1 MKFIVWGDSK
11 GKENGINK
19 KALNSVLKEAKKV
32 LPSPEFMVMCGDTVA
47 GGNDEEKLI
56 LQLMDLK
63 EIIDKYYIDIE
74 LIPVIG
80 NHEVNIEPIDD
91 RFEKVIEN
99 FYYKLKPEGVLENF
113 NKSVYY
119 KDFDNTRIIVLNS
132 FRPNETHKVGKEQ
145 IAWMKEI
152 ASNCNKNKILFVHSP
167 AYPTGAHLGHCLD
180 LYPQDRDDF
189 WEAVEKCDID
199 LVICG
204 HEHNYSR
211 RLIKS
216 SYNNKD
222 IYQIISCGAGEK
234 LKNKYHSKSGV
245 VVAPIA
251 VYHFLIINVDKS
263 SIKLC
268 AITNKGRKIDEFI
281 IDTNK

>member
-19 KALNSVLKEAKKV
+19 KALNSVLKEAK
-32 LPSPEFMVMCGDTVA
+32 
-47 GGNDEEKLI
+47 N
-56 LQLMDLK
+56 
-63 EIIDKYYIDIE
+63 
-74 LIPVIG
+74 
-80 NHEVNIEPIDD
+80 
-91 RFEKVIEN
+91 
-99 FYYKLKPEGVLENF
+99 
-113 NKSVYY
+113 
-119 KDFDNTRIIVLNS
+119 
-132 FRPNETHKVGKEQ
+132 
-145 IAWMKEI
+145 
-152 ASNCNKNKILFVHSP
+152 
-167 AYPTGAHLGHCLD
+167 

-222 IYQIISCGAGEK
+222 IYQIISGGAGEK